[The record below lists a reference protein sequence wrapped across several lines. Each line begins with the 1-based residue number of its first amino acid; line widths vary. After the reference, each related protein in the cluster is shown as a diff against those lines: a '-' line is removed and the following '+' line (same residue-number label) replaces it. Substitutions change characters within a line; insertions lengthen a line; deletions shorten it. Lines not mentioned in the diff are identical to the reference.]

1 MTAAVRS
8 QTVQTVDGVR
18 LHVEASGVGETI
30 LFIQGLGYATWAW
43 TPQVDALADRARAVA
58 FDNRGAGQSDKPDG
72 PYSIRLLAEDA
83 LAVLQ
88 QTGAGPAHV
97 VACSMG
103 GYVALT
109 LALRH
114 PRAVRSLALISTS
127 AGGDEASG
135 VPEQTLTAWR
145 SAAGVS
151 AEEFARRTM
160 PLSFAPGWADAH
172 PSEFDRWL
180 QARLAHPTPPAAWKA
195 QFDASA
201 RFLAEGL
208 GPGPIPHPTLVIHG
222 TEDRVVPYANARP
235 LVERLDDARLVTL
248 RGAGH
253 LCWLE
258 QSDAVNDLLA
268 EFVAE
273 I

>member
-1 MTAAVRS
+1 MVRS
-8 QTVQTVDGVR
+8 QTVRTADGVR
-18 LHVEASGVGETI
+18 LHVETSGAGETI

-43 TPQVDALADRARAVA
+43 EPQMDALAGRARAVA
-58 FDNRGAGQSDKPDG
+58 FDNRGAGQSDKPEG

-83 LAVLQ
+83 LSVLQ
-88 QTGAGPAHV
+88 QTDAGPAHV
-97 VACSMG
+97 VGCSMG

-114 PRAVRSLALISTS
+114 PEAVRSLVLISTS
-127 AGGDEASG
+127 AGGEGASG

-145 SAAGVS
+145 NAEGVS
-151 AEEFARRTM
+151 AEDFARRTM
-160 PLSFAPGWADAH
+160 PLSFAPGWVDAH
-172 PSEFDRWL
+172 PAEFGRWL
-180 QARLAHPTPPAAWKA
+180 QARLAHPTPAQAWRA

-201 RFLAEGL
+201 AFLTEGL
-208 GPGPIPHPTLVIHG
+208 GPGPIPHPALVIHG
-222 TEDRVVPYANARP
+222 TEDQVVPYANARA
-235 LVERLDDARLVTL
+235 LVERLDRARLVTL

-258 QSDAVNDLLA
+258 RSDAVNELLA
-268 EFVAE
+268 DFVTA